1 MLADKTAS
9 PAYAER
15 KTTSGF
21 RLAFILVTTL
31 FFLWGLSYGLLD
43 VLNKHF
49 QEVLHVN
56 KAQSGLLQAAYFGA
70 YFIIALPAGF
80 FMDRFG
86 YKAGI
91 LVGLCLY
98 ALGAL
103 LFVPAASAGSF
114 GMFLLA
120 LFVIALGLGCLE
132 TAANPFATVLGDP
145 AGAER
150 RLNLSQSFNGL
161 GQFIGPVI
169 GGSLFFSATQGTTA
183 EGLSSVK
190 MTYVAIAVLV
200 LLIAF
205 VFGRT
210 KLPDSR
216 EQSTAEAHG
225 LEKGLWQHGHFTGGV
240 IAQFF
245 YVAAQVGVGA
255 FFINYTTEHWHTLS
269 NQNAS
274 YLLSIGMISFM
285 VGRFFSTWLMG
296 FVRPA
301 TLLVIYAIINI
312 VLCAVV
318 VAGIDNVS
326 VIALVAI
333 FFFMSIMFPTIFAMG
348 VKNMGKQTKRAS
360 SVMIMAIVG
369 GAIMP
374 YLMGAIADR
383 YTTAVSYALPM
394 ICFAVVLT
402 YALRQRAK

>member
-1 MLADKTAS
+1 
-9 PAYAER
+9 
-15 KTTSGF
+15 
-21 RLAFILVTTL
+21 
-31 FFLWGLSYGLLD
+31 
-43 VLNKHF
+43 
-49 QEVLHVN
+49 
-56 KAQSGLLQAAYFGA
+56 
-70 YFIIALPAGF
+70 
-80 FMDRFG
+80 
-86 YKAGI
+86 
-91 LVGLCLY
+91 
-98 ALGAL
+98 
-103 LFVPAASAGSF
+103 
-114 GMFLLA
+114 
-120 LFVIALGLGCLE
+120 
-132 TAANPFATVLGDP
+132 
-145 AGAER
+145 
-150 RLNLSQSFNGL
+150 
-161 GQFIGPVI
+161 
-169 GGSLFFSATQGTTA
+169 
-183 EGLSSVK
+183 
-190 MTYVAIAVLV
+190 VAIAVLV

-210 KLPDSR
+210 KLPDIR
-216 EQSTAEAHG
+216 EQSTSEAHG

-274 YLLSIGMISFM
+274 YLLSVGMISFM

-394 ICFAVVLT
+394 VCFAVVLT